1 MPKTKEE
8 SCLSSSLVVSTFV
21 SYILLGRVYLVH
33 LPAAA
38 TE

>member
-21 SYILLGRVYLVH
+21 SYILGRVYLVH